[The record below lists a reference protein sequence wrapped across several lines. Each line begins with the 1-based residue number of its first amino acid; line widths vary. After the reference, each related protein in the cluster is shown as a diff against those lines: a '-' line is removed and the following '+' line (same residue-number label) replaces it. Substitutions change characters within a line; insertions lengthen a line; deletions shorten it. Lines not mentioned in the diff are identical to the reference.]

1 MTAAGNHTPC
11 IAILFC
17 QKLAGAPAPFSVDD
31 LNTVFGFAQNEWL
44 YFFTVVDETGE
55 VFYVFFGDFVRVVRV
70 WLDVFD
76 VEPVKSHLTQKR
88 IASIIVGH
96 FVSNRRIL
104 VVSCIKCS
112 DS

>member
-1 MTAAGNHTPC
+1 MHRHTFLPEAC
-11 IAILFC
+11 RRASAFLRRRFEHR
-17 QKLAGAPAPFSVDD
+17 LRF
-31 LNTVFGFAQNEWL
+31 
-44 YFFTVVDETGE
+44 VDETGE
-55 VFYVFFGDFVRVVRV
+55 VFYVFFGNLVRVVRV